1 MRIASVENEN
11 GVSSLINS
19 RFDKKEVL
27 VDRIESI
34 DDLLFSDLSGYD
46 LILVDMTHNK
56 CLQVIQFIKQK
67 TKIPVIYLTERYKRN
82 PFEQEI
88 DDEDFVIHSLTREE
102 FIKDIFNKVEELRE
116 ANIISLGICSLEEDN
131 GIFRIG
137 NDILDLTKSEIAI
150 CSILIKNMGRVLSR
164 DEIVEK
170 MNDRGIQT
178 TERSVREYIRKIRT
192 QFKKAKTD
200 PIKTVSRQGYQWILD
215 KCENDSK

>member
-88 DDEDFVIHSLTREE
+88 DDKDFVIHSLTREE

-150 CSILIKNMGRVLSR
+150 CSILIKNMGRVLSK

>member
-67 TKIPVIYLTERYKRN
+67 TKIPVIYLTERYKKN

-88 DDEDFVIHSLTREE
+88 DDKDFIIHSLTREE
-102 FIKDIFNKVEELRE
+102 FVKDIFNKVEELRE

-170 MNDRGIQT
+170 MSDRGIQT

>member
-19 RFDKKEVL
+19 HFDKKEVL

-67 TKIPVIYLTERYKRN
+67 TKIPVIYLTERYKKN
-82 PFEQEI
+82 PLEQEI
-88 DDEDFVIHSLTREE
+88 DDKDFIIHSLTREE
-102 FIKDIFNKVEELRE
+102 FVKDIFNKVEELRE

-150 CSILIKNMGRVLSR
+150 CSILIKNMGRVLSK
-164 DEIVEK
+164 DEIVDK

>member
-11 GVSSLINS
+11 GVSSLINFH
-19 RFDKKEVL
+19 FDKKEVL

-67 TKIPVIYLTERYKRN
+67 TKIPVIYLTERYKKN
-82 PFEQEI
+82 PLEQEI
-88 DDEDFVIHSLTREE
+88 DDKDFIIHSLTREE
-102 FIKDIFNKVEELRE
+102 FVKDIFNKVEELRE

-150 CSILIKNMGRVLSR
+150 CSILIKNMGRVLSK
-164 DEIVEK
+164 DEIVDK

>member
-150 CSILIKNMGRVLSR
+150 CSILIKNMRRVLSR

>member
-170 MNDRGIQT
+170 MNNRGIQT